1 MAEKK
6 EINKSE
12 EIRKVAKDLQAK
24 GQKVSPKVIIDL
36 LKKQGIAVSSPQCS
50 MVLKRAGFK
59 RRARRARSGAPKVA
73 AIRSVGG
80 KGAIGIEDLIAAKKV
95 AEQFG
100 GAERAIEAL
109 RALSRLS

>member
-24 GQKVSPKVIIDL
+24 GQKVSPKIIIDL
-36 LKKQGIAVSSPQCS
+36 LKKQGITVSSPQCS

-59 RRARRARSGAPKVA
+59 RRARRARAVGAKPA
-73 AIRSVGG
+73 AARGNASR
-80 KGAIGIEDLIAAKKV
+80 GAIGIEDLIAAKKV
-95 AEQFG
+95 ADQFG

-109 RALSRLS
+109 RALARLS